1 MTPCTAQGA
10 LAGAPTVLVV
20 GGHHGCLSSV
30 LGHAGLAESAS
41 VRIVQ
46 LTRTDVEGGRST
58 VHQQTPT
65 QGHLSRRDVPAL
77 ATSVSVVLRDRTN
90 IPTVTGGGRPGI
102 VKRAPM
108 LPGCSIIVT
117 RAVHVN
123 RRLTKKMKQQN
134 SQQQH
139 QHHQQQ
145 QQHRTKGNVKESV
158 A

>member
-30 LGHAGLAESAS
+30 LGHAGLAGSAS

-46 LTRTDVEGGRST
+46 LTRTGVEGGRST

-90 IPTVTGGGRPGI
+90 IPTVTGGKRLGI
-102 VKRAPM
+102 VKRVPM
-108 LPGCSIIVT
+108 LPGCSTIVT

-123 RRLTKKMKQQN
+123 RKLIKKMKQQN
-134 SQQQH
+134 NQRQQQ
-139 QHHQQQ
+139 QRQQ
-145 QQHRTKGNVKESV
+145 QQHKTKGSV
-158 A
+158 TETVA